1 MLHKWTQIQGNRLI
15 LWFHSALHIT
25 LPVLCST
32 KCAWILG
39 KVSHFVVMASALRRY
54 SCTLGN
60 QQNMAFLGVIQP
72 KSFVKIQ
79 ERFHRILFLDHKVP
93 FKKPTNQPALKGLS
107 WRQLQ
112 LQY

>member
-60 QQNMAFLGVIQP
+60 QQNMASLGVIQP

-79 ERFHRILFLDHKVP
+79 ERFHRILFLDNKVP
-93 FKKPTNQPALKGLS
+93 LKK
-107 WRQLQ
+107 
-112 LQY
+112 